1 MQVLAT
7 NAAVAAQAADVL
19 IFLLTEGAPA
29 PVEVA
34 SIVAPAIEGD
44 FKGAFGKTALLYSNN
59 AIAARKVLL
68 VGLGKAEK
76 LNVRNLRRAAA
87 IGARAARESGAKAIA
102 FLPPALDAFDAD
114 LTAQLL
120 TEGALHGLYRFRSF
134 KSEEAKPQVESIA
147 ILGANPAAVARG
159 EAFAAGVNKARSLA
173 WLPGNHLTATDLAN
187 QAAAVCAA
195 HGIEVEVYDKKGC
208 EELGL
213 GLLLAVNQGSVEEP
227 RFVVMRYK
235 GNGGKGPWLSL
246 VGKGVTFDTG
256 GISIKPTDGMWDM
269 KYDMSG
275 AAAVVGAMETIG
287 RLKPQ
292 ADVLAIIGCT
302 DNMPDGGAYKPGDV
316 IVGLSGKTVEVRST
330 DAEGRLVLGDA
341 LAYAVKQGA
350 SKIITASTLTGAAN
364 MSLGP
369 IRFGM
374 VSNDEAWQGEVY
386 QAAESVGERGWP
398 QPMDEEYDDLF
409 SSPIADMANSGT
421 GRSAGMIVGGRF
433 LIKHV
438 GETPLVHLDI
448 AITAWDHKG
457 GAEQDLGATGTAVR
471 TFVAAAERWAK

>member
-1 MQVLAT
+1 MQVQAINTALTAY
-7 NAAVAAQAADVL
+7 AADVL
-19 IFLLTEGAPA
+19 ILLLTEGAPA
-29 PVEVA
+29 PAEVA
-34 SIVAPAIEGD
+34 NLVGPAIEAD
-44 FKGAFGKTALLYSNN
+44 FKAGFGKTALVYANN
-59 AIAARKVLL
+59 AITARKLLL

-76 LNVRNLRRAAA
+76 LNLRLLRKAAA
-87 IGARAARESGAKAIA
+87 IGARAARESGAASIA
-102 FLPPALDAFDAD
+102 FVPPTLDGFDAD
-114 LTAQLL
+114 LTAQSL

-134 KSEEAKPQVESIA
+134 KSVAAKPQVESIA
-147 ILGANPAAVARG
+147 ILGASAAAVARG
-159 EAFAAGVNKARSLA
+159 EAFAAGVNKTRGLA

-187 QAAAVCAA
+187 EAAAVCGA
-195 HGIEVEVYDKKGC
+195 HGIEIEIYDKKGC

-235 GNGGKGPWLSL
+235 GNGGQGPWLGL

-256 GISIKPTDGMWDM
+256 GISIKPTEGMWDM
-269 KYDMSG
+269 KYDMAG

-287 RLKPQ
+287 RLKPK
-292 ADVLAIIGCT
+292 ADILAIIGCT

-316 IVGLSGKTVEVRST
+316 IVGLSGKTVEIRST

-350 SKIITASTLTGAAN
+350 AKLITASTLTGAAQI
-364 MSLGP
+364 SLGP

-374 VSNDEAWQGEVY
+374 VSNNETWQQEVY
-386 QAAESVGERGWP
+386 QAADSVGERGWP

-409 SSPIADMANSGT
+409 DSPIADMANSGVA
-421 GRSAGMIVGGRF
+421 RAAGMIVGGRF
-433 LIKHV
+433 LLKHV
-438 GETPLVHLDI
+438 SETPTVHLDI
-448 AITAWDHKG
+448 AITAWNHKG
-457 GAEQDLGATGTAVR
+457 GAEEDLGATGTAVR